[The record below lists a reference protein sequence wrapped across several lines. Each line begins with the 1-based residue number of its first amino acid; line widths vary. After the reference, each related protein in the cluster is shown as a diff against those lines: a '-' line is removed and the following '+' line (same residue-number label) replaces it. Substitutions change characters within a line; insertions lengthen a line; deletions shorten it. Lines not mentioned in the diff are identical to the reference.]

1 MSNVA
6 LTDIEISH
14 STDTEDESKDL
25 CDDLTVSDVDIRYRH
40 NEDCD
45 IEDVSVIDS
54 SREVCTREENIV
66 EITWISI
73 CSQATVFIT
82 IQQLLGMSKNQIK

>member
-1 MSNVA
+1 MMSDVA
-6 LTDIEISH
+6 LTDIEVSH

-25 CDDLTVSDVDIRYRH
+25 CDDLTLSDVDI
-40 NEDCD
+40 NI
-45 IEDVSVIDS
+45 IEDGDFEYVSVMDS
-54 SREVCTREENIV
+54 GMEVCTREENIV

-73 CSQATVFIT
+73 CSQVTVFIT